1 MWNGTGMA
9 AAWADG
15 HSPPPGLGR
24 SADRSAT
31 ALSSSASEAA
41 GAGEVAVC
49 AAVGPSSAEDG
60 PVFCNDCCTWLNSRP
75 QWLDHYFGRIHRK
88 TVMRLALM
96 NGDPDDPVH
105 VRWCDLQD
113 AVDKGWLPDGTTKAV
128 RAANITGAPKTDLT
142 VTTERIALHNARL
155 GDTVFSVSSS
165 GHSHGDLVQTT
176 EEPVDDCS
184 GPTSVLHSL
193 AQNASI
199 PA

>member
-1 MWNGTGMA
+1 MTMLVMQCKHSKTSKAFGPSDSVLFDLWLRVARFESHSIMSSRLPQMACSHLESCPFALRGGSWSANTGRESRCPLTAREFTMWNGTGMA

-113 AVDKGWLPDGTTKAV
+113 AVY
-128 RAANITGAPKTDLT
+128 
-142 VTTERIALHNARL
+142 
-155 GDTVFSVSSS
+155 
-165 GHSHGDLVQTT
+165 
-176 EEPVDDCS
+176 
-184 GPTSVLHSL
+184 TS
-193 AQNASI
+193 
-199 PA
+199 

>member
-15 HSPPPGLGR
+15 HSPPPELGR
-24 SADRSAT
+24 SADRSAP

-41 GAGEVAVC
+41 GAAAVAVG
-49 AAVGPSSAEDG
+49 AAVDETAAESDAAAVTPAEDG

-105 VRWCDLQD
+105 VRCCDLQD
-113 AVDKGWLPDGTTKAV
+113 AVY
-128 RAANITGAPKTDLT
+128 TG
-142 VTTERIALHNARL
+142 
-155 GDTVFSVSSS
+155 
-165 GHSHGDLVQTT
+165 
-176 EEPVDDCS
+176 
-184 GPTSVLHSL
+184 
-193 AQNASI
+193 
-199 PA
+199 